1 MISKI
6 VKIAGLALAFIFVA
20 GISAYLSLTLIIKS
34 EDTVIVPNLEGKDV
48 VYALEL
54 LTELELN
61 TKVRGSEYTNDVPK
75 NYVIFQEP
83 SAGAEIKKGRDVKII
98 LSKGPKTLFMPNLIG
113 LTLQQA
119 NIVIE
124 ENGICQ
130 GELSR
135 AYHSAVEKDLVIAQV
150 PLQGTMISR
159 GDCVDILMSMG
170 ARPKAFK
177 MPDLTGLTLEDA
189 LQSIEKVELI
199 IGEIKSE
206 FQKNR
211 PRNSIVRQ
219 SPSAGDRVIASS
231 PVSLLINRDPQKERP
246 GQLHGQGGGSLFS
259 YRLDSGFLKRRIR
272 VSVNSAG
279 FTNDLFDDFV
289 KAGEEIW
296 LLIPHDYEATVFL
309 YENDRLIK
317 TQTYNAR

>member
-1 MISKI
+1 LIVKI
-6 VKIAGLALAFIFVA
+6 GKIAGLALAFIFVA

-83 SAGAEIKKGRDVKII
+83 QPGAEIKKGRDVKII
-98 LSKGPKTLFMPNLIG
+98 LSKGPKTLFMPNLLALSI
-113 LTLQQA
+113 QQA
-119 NIVIE
+119 DILLE
-124 ENGICQ
+124 ENGLCQ

-135 AYHSAVEKDLVIAQV
+135 TYHSRVEKDHVIAQV
-150 PLQGTMISR
+150 PAQGAMISR
-159 GDCVDILMSMG
+159 GECVDVLVSMG

-177 MPDLTGLTLEDA
+177 MPDLIGLTLEDA
-189 LQSIEKVELI
+189 LQSIEKVELV
-199 IGEIKSE
+199 IGEIKSA
-206 FQKNR
+206 FQKNK
-211 PRNSIVRQ
+211 PRNSIVKQ
-219 SPSAGDRVIASS
+219 SPIPGDRVIALS
-231 PVSLLINRDPQKERP
+231 PVSLLINREPQKQRP
-246 GQLHGQGGGSLFS
+246 GQLHGQATGSLFS

-272 VSVNSAG
+272 VSLNSAG

-296 LLIPHDYEATVFL
+296 LLIPRDQEATVFL

-317 TQTYNAR
+317 TQTYDAN

>member
-1 MISKI
+1 LIVKI
-6 VKIAGLALAFIFVA
+6 GKIAGLALAFIFVA

-83 SAGAEIKKGRDVKII
+83 QPGAEIKKGRDVKII
-98 LSKGPKTLFMPNLIG
+98 LSKGPKTLFMPNL
-113 LTLQQA
+113 LALSVQQA
-119 NIVIE
+119 DILLE
-124 ENGICQ
+124 ENGMCQ

-135 AYHSAVEKDLVIAQV
+135 TYHSRVEKDHVIAQV
-150 PLQGTMISR
+150 PAQGAMISR
-159 GDCVDILMSMG
+159 GECVDVLVSMG
-170 ARPKAFK
+170 ARPRAFK
-177 MPDLTGLTLEDA
+177 MPDLIGLTLEDA
-189 LQSIEKVELI
+189 LQSIEKVELV
-199 IGEIKSE
+199 IGEIKSA
-206 FQKNR
+206 FQKNK
-211 PRNSIVRQ
+211 PRNSIVKQ
-219 SPSAGDRVIASS
+219 SPIPGDRVIALN
-231 PVSLLINRDPQKERP
+231 PVSLLINREPQKERP
-246 GQLHGQGGGSLFS
+246 GQLHGQATGSLFS

-272 VSVNSAG
+272 VSLNSAG

-296 LLIPHDYEATVFL
+296 LLIPRDQEATVFL

-317 TQTYNAR
+317 TQTYDAY